1 MAMVSVGCVTDEF
14 GRPVYTYIDTDELS
28 DEEYAEY
35 CKILEEKGSFEAS
48 KYLCSVA

>member
-35 CKILEEKGSFEAS
+35 CKILKEKGNFEAS